1 MITNLKAILFDI
13 DDTLFDRDKAQ
24 KEILHLIV
32 REFRDIF
39 TGIDE
44 EMIAD
49 AFFESDRVAT
59 QEYNAGASIDV
70 ARIGRS
76 RRFLKILGLSEDYAD
91 KITAMYIK
99 SYPLVNAPIRRAK
112 SVIENLA
119 KKFQLGVISN
129 GSPDVQY
136 QKLRTLGIKRLFDC
150 IILSEEVGIRKPD
163 PGIFRKATTLLVR
176 EPEECL
182 SVGNS
187 YNNDILGAKKVGMQ
201 ACWFNPQG
209 LRLSPLDVKPDFEIG
224 ALDEILRILDY
235 AKL

>member
-24 KEILHLIV
+24 REVLHLIV
-32 REFRDIF
+32 REFHDIF
-39 TGIDE
+39 TGIDK
-44 EMIAD
+44 EMIAE
-49 AFFESDRVAT
+49 AFSESDRIAT

-70 ARIGRS
+70 ARTGRS

-91 KITAMYIK
+91 RITAMYIK
-99 SYPLVNAPIRRAK
+99 SYPGIKAPVRRAK
-112 SVIENLA
+112 FVLGKLA
-119 KKFQLGVISN
+119 KKFQLAVISN

-136 QKLRTLGIKRLFDC
+136 RKLAALGIKHLFDC

-163 PGIFRKATTLLVR
+163 PGIFRKATALLVR

-187 YNNDILGAKKVGMQ
+187 YDTDILGAKRVGMP
-201 ACWFNPQG
+201 ACWFNPHG
-209 LRLSPLDVKPDFEIG
+209 LRLSSVDIKPDFEIS
-224 ALDEILRILDY
+224 ALSEIFRILDY
-235 AKL
+235 T